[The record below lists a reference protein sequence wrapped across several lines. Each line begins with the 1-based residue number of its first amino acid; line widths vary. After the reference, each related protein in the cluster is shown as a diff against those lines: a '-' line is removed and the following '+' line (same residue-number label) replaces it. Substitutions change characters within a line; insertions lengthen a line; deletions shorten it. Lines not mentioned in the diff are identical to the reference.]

1 LWAQRSPA
9 TSVEEGL
16 GRLVVAAEALARDIA
31 EGRATPATP
40 MPAPLADPPATEP
53 QPFSVAT
60 REESRQTGTA
70 EAPASPP
77 VSLPTIGQ
85 QSVSGS
91 TPSVATVV
99 SRRRERLATAFGWMR
114 NVGLAL
120 VLFAA
125 WQLWGTSLAQHQSQQ
140 ALKQQF
146 TAHVHQAA
154 PTSSG
159 PVLISAD
166 TRLPEPR
173 EGSVV
178 ARIQIP
184 TIGVD
189 QYVVEGT
196 AENDLQEGPG
206 HYIGTAMPG
215 QAGNVAIAGHR
226 TTYGA
231 PFNDLNSLALGDD
244 IDLTTDAGVTFHY
257 VVTQA
262 PVAVAPTD
270 VQVLN
275 SFGDNRLTLTTCNPR
290 YSASQ
295 RLVVVALLKSPVAP
309 GEATSPARAVAAP
322 SLSRH
327 LAAGGSVGWN
337 LSYLPAVLAVLTFIA
352 LLSLAN
358 RRAALYFGR
367 RGRWLILVPIW
378 LASMY
383 VLFGLLSSFVPSTL

>member
-1 LWAQRSPA
+1 
-9 TSVEEGL
+9 
-16 GRLVVAAEALARDIA
+16 
-31 EGRATPATP
+31 
-40 MPAPLADPPATEP
+40 
-53 QPFSVAT
+53 
-60 REESRQTGTA
+60 
-70 EAPASPP
+70 
-77 VSLPTIGQ
+77 
-85 QSVSGS
+85 
-91 TPSVATVV
+91 
-99 SRRRERLATAFGWMR
+99 MR

-125 WQLWGTSLAQHQSQQ
+125 WQLWGTSLAQHQSQE

-146 TAHVHQAA
+146 TAHVHQTA

-178 ARIQIP
+178 ARIRIP

-257 VVTQA
+257 IVTQA

-275 SFGDNRLTLTTCNPR
+275 SLVTT
-290 YSASQ
+290 
-295 RLVVVALLKSPVAP
+295 
-309 GEATSPARAVAAP
+309 
-322 SLSRH
+322 
-327 LAAGGSVGWN
+327 
-337 LSYLPAVLAVLTFIA
+337 
-352 LLSLAN
+352 
-358 RRAALYFGR
+358 
-367 RGRWLILVPIW
+367 
-378 LASMY
+378 
-383 VLFGLLSSFVPSTL
+383 GLR